1 MNWSLFGAYYL
12 IFLTPIFTN
21 LFFDFIQFIKYR
33 SMRKVFVSKTLK
45 TICYVASFIALFA
58 FLSNLIDY
66 IQGNDWFVFMMFSIY
81 LILNFVLIIL
91 RNERIVY
98 NKSTGAIIC
107 SINFK
112 R

>member
-1 MNWSLFGAYYL
+1 
-12 IFLTPIFTN
+12 
-21 LFFDFIQFIKYR
+21 
-33 SMRKVFVSKTLK
+33 
-45 TICYVASFIALFA
+45 
-58 FLSNLIDY
+58 
-66 IQGNDWFVFMMFSIY
+66 MMFSIY

-112 R
+112 RYEFHVQEVTRIYYGNEFLDIYLDKKRIRYRNDFLCKIPCFVSFIKENSKAYYG